1 MKNLKK
7 IRLIYDNKF
16 HKLLINYTS
25 HKLSKFKYYRKIIL
39 YKYFSKYQEYKLFH
53 TFKLNE
59 NSIFIDIG
67 ANVGKVSQFIDD
79 FYSCNII
86 AYEPHPTAFKILS
99 RKLDGKKKVKLYNK
113 AVSNK
118 NSEKKLFFH
127 KDDIDNGKTLAHAGS
142 SSLELK
148 KNTVSE
154 KKYIITKTS
163 NIDDILNN
171 YTFIDCI
178 KIDIEGHEYQILP
191 QLINKIDKI
200 GRIVIEMHGNDLN
213 HANFINDY
221 NKYLK
226 IFKERMLLNKKIF
239 LWT

>member
-1 MKNLKK
+1 M
-7 IRLIYDNKF
+7 IISF
-16 HKLLINYTS
+16 TKLLINYTS
-25 HKLSKFKYYRKIIL
+25 HKLSKFKYYRKKIL

-99 RKLDGKKKVKLYNK
+99 RKLNNKKNVKLYNQ

-118 NSEKKLFFH
+118 NSNQKFFFH
-127 KDDIDNGKTLAHAGS
+127 KNDIHNGKTLAYAGS

-148 KNTVSE
+148 KNTISE
-154 KKYIITKTS
+154 RKYIITKTTD
-163 NIDDILNN
+163 IDDILNK

-226 IFKERMLLNKKIF
+226 IFKERILLNKKIF